1 LVLVA
6 LVPMELP
13 QHRQVHLVVMELIL
27 HLHFQQ
33 EL

>member
-6 LVPMELP
+6 LVLMALP
-13 QHRQVHLVVMELIL
+13 QHHPVHLVMMELIL

-33 EL
+33 EQ